1 MAFPKNINEMCT
13 PARIYFVISMIGIV
27 MSIIQ
32 NFGNN
37 GVYAMG
43 SYSCSVPSTFL
54 VFFIQIIYILFWS
67 WVLNLICKDGQPGIA
82 WFLVLLPFV
91 LFFVLMGLMMM
102 VQRKMG
108 FGMDRERK
116 RDRIHKI
123 Y

>member
-13 PARIYFVISMIGIV
+13 PARVYFVISMIGIV
-27 MSIIQ
+27 MTIIQ
-32 NFGNN
+32 NFGNH

-54 VFFIQIIYILFWS
+54 VIFIQIIYVLFWS

-91 LFFVLMGLMMM
+91 LLFVLIGLMMM
-102 VQRKMG
+102 VQRREA
-108 FGMDRERK
+108 FGMDRKRR
-116 RDRIHKI
+116 RDRIHVV
-123 Y
+123 